1 MIDQAT
7 IDRIIDTAQIV
18 DVVSDFVSLKRRG
31 ANYIG
36 LCPFH
41 NEKTPSFSVSPAK
54 NICKCFSC
62 GKGGNPIHFIMEHEQ
77 LTFVEALRYV
87 AKKYNIE
94 IEERELSEEEKQT
107 QSDREAM
114 LILNTFAQQQFAK
127 NLFDSD
133 EGQNVGLSYFHERGF
148 RNDIIRKFQLG
159 YSFEQRDHFSQEA
172 LKNGFNRDYLLKTG
186 LSMEGQNG
194 LIHDR
199 FRGRVMFPIHSLS
212 GKVLAFGGRIL
223 RKAEKLAKYVNSP
236 ESEIYHKSNELYG
249 IYFAKGAIQKHDRC
263 FLVEGYTDVLA
274 MHQAGIENVVA
285 SSGTSLTPG
294 QIRMIHRFT
303 PNITV
308 IYDGDAAGIKASV
321 RGIDLILQEG
331 MNVKVLLLPDGED
344 PDSFSRKQ
352 SANDFLKYI
361 GEHETD
367 FIRFKTDLLSSEAK
381 NDPIRH
387 AEMISEIVR
396 SIAIIPDHIIRS
408 VYVRE
413 TSRILEIGEEVL
425 IAEINKI
432 KLTELENEKKGTNAS
447 YRRTETTPA
456 AAPLTPETADTPSP
470 AMPTATPERR
480 SSVFDR
486 FELAII
492 RYIVR
497 YGEMI
502 LFCGEDEESGEP
514 YQYRVIDY
522 VVGDLEQDDIRFG
535 HPLYA
540 LMLEYARQASAKEG
554 FASEAFFLNHP
565 DPDISRLATDLVADR
580 YTLSKI
586 HTKFTVVEE
595 EKDRLHDLV
604 PRSLFELKDAIIRMN
619 IRKLNEDIKIAA
631 TGGDMERVLDLMRQ
645 IGEKNEVRTL
655 LAKELGER
663 IITRF

>member
-18 DVVSDFVSLKRRG
+18 DVVSDYVSLKRRG

-77 LTFVEALRYV
+77 LTFVEALRFL

-94 IEERELSEEEKQT
+94 IEERELSTEEKQS

-114 LILNTFAQQQFAK
+114 LILNSFAQEQFTK
-127 NLFDSD
+127 NLFDTE
-133 EGQNVGLSYFHERGF
+133 EGRNVGLSYFHERGF

-159 YSFEQRDHFSQEA
+159 YSVELRDGFSREA
-172 LKNGFNRDYLLKTG
+172 LKEGYNRDYLLKTG
-186 LSMEGQNG
+186 LSMDGQNG
-194 LIHDR
+194 VIYDR
-199 FRGRVMFPIHSLS
+199 FRGRVMFPIHTLS

-223 RKAEKLAKYVNSP
+223 RKADKLAKYVNSP

-249 IYFAKGAIQKHDRC
+249 IYFAKAAIQKYDRC
-263 FLVEGYTDVLA
+263 FLVEGYTDVLS

-285 SSGTSLTPG
+285 SSGTALTPG

-303 PNITV
+303 PNVTV
-308 IYDGDAAGIKASV
+308 LYDGDAAGIKASV
-321 RGIDLILQEG
+321 RGIDLILKEG
-331 MNVKVLLLPDGED
+331 LNVKVVLLPDGED
-344 PDSFSRKQ
+344 PDSFSQKQ
-352 SANDFLKYI
+352 SSSEFLKYI
-361 GEHETD
+361 EENETD
-367 FIRFKTDLLSSEAK
+367 FIRFKTELLTSEAK
-381 NDPIRH
+381 NDPIKK
-387 AEMISEIVR
+387 AEMISEILK

-408 VYVRE
+408 VYIRE
-413 TSRILEIGEEVL
+413 TSRILEMGEEVL

-432 KLTELENEKKGTNAS
+432 KLGELENEKKPMSATARAS
-447 YRRTETTPA
+447 YQAPPPA
-456 AAPLTPETADTPSP
+456 STAELPAPGPAPEAVPF
-470 AMPTATPERR
+470 R

-492 RYIVR
+492 RYVVR
-497 YGEMI
+497 YGEQPVMSVA
-502 LFCGEDEESGEP
+502 DEETGQE
-514 YQYRVIDY
+514 YTYRVIDY
-522 VVGDLEQDDIRFG
+522 VIADLNQDEIAFQ

-540 LMLEYARQASAKEG
+540 RMLRYAEEAASQDN
-554 FASEAFFLNHP
+554 FVSETFFLNHP
-565 DPDISRLATDLVADR
+565 DSEISRLATDLATDR

-586 HTKFTVVEE
+586 HTKFATIDEE
-595 EKDRLHDLV
+595 NDKLKDLV
-604 PRSLFELKDAIIRMN
+604 PRALFELKDAIIRMD
-619 IRKLNEDIKIAA
+619 IRLINDQIKQAG
-631 TGGDMERVLDLMRQ
+631 TEGDMEKVMRLMVNLN
-645 IGEKNEVRTL
+645 EKNEIRTL
-655 LAKELGER
+655 LAKELGDR